1 MREMIPLK
9 ETWEINWDKQDG
21 KTYKGKT
28 YKLDPSSDPFARSFV
43 VEVVLREQS

>member
-9 ETWEINWDKQDG
+9 EMWEINWDKQD
-21 KTYKGKT
+21 GKT